1 MPPALQTTALLLLR
15 GALFHKLGV
24 QFAKSVVSGKSS
36 PDGTETVTVKLAQ
49 APSEQQVASAFKEVN
64 VYCEDGAAVQVV
76 DVALS
81 SLSAEAP
88 WYDHEQFGC
97 EFAKYK
103 PKEVDAVLRVAYLP
117 GFSFSLL
124 AHPIEAGPEYLA
136 NVNQISRVDLVKH
149 SFNDKKQELT
159 LEYRLVSSGNLEL
172 AQLRVEPSLPDLALK
187 QCLDSGAEE
196 EDFVEPS
203 SASGQVV
210 TPWSVEGKDGGGI
223 QYSKLIV
230 EFGVHE
236 IDPPLLDFF
245 REVTGREPHAWLRR
259 GIFFSHRDLKEALV
273 AKQQGKP
280 FYLYTGR
287 GPSSESLHFGH
298 LIPFMFTKWLQ
309 DVFDCPLV
317 IQLTDD
323 EKYLFQK
330 LDKPLDEFQ
339 RLGYENARDIMAV
352 GFNPQKTFIFLNTEY
367 MGHFYPLVCEIQKHV
382 TYNQTRGIFGF
393 TGSTSI
399 GQIAFPAIQA
409 APSFS
414 EAFPVVLGGS
424 RRMTCLIPCAIDQDP
439 YFRMTRD
446 VAKKLGLKKP
456 ALVHAKFFPAL
467 QGINAKMSGSIAT
480 SAVMVSDSE
489 QDIRKKIASAFSG
502 GRSGDGQQELLGANL
517 DEDVAFQWL
526 RFFEMDDAEL
536 ARIERLYGPGQ
547 LEAGEARMMTKEV
560 KTLLADKIVGMA
572 ATHQAS
578 KLALTQDTMN
588 EVFRVRCIL

>member
-1 MPPALQTTALLLLR
+1 
-15 GALFHKLGV
+15 
-24 QFAKSVVSGKSS
+24 
-36 PDGTETVTVKLAQ
+36 
-49 APSEQQVASAFKEVN
+49 
-64 VYCEDGAAVQVV
+64 
-76 DVALS
+76 
-81 SLSAEAP
+81 
-88 WYDHEQFGC
+88 
-97 EFAKYK
+97 
-103 PKEVDAVLRVAYLP
+103 
-117 GFSFSLL
+117 
-124 AHPIEAGPEYLA
+124 
-136 NVNQISRVDLVKH
+136 
-149 SFNDKKQELT
+149 
-159 LEYRLVSSGNLEL
+159 
-172 AQLRVEPSLPDLALK
+172 
-187 QCLDSGAEE
+187 
-196 EDFVEPS
+196 
-203 SASGQVV
+203 
-210 TPWSVEGKDGGGI
+210 
-223 QYSKLIV
+223 
-230 EFGVHE
+230 
-236 IDPPLLDFF
+236 
-245 REVTGREPHAWLRR
+245 
-259 GIFFSHRDLKEALV
+259 
-273 AKQQGKP
+273 
-280 FYLYTGR
+280 
-287 GPSSESLHFGH
+287 
-298 LIPFMFTKWLQ
+298 MFTKWLQ

-424 RRMTCLIPCAIDQDP
+424 KRMTCLIPCAIDQDP

-467 QGINAKMSGSIAT
+467 QGINAKMSGSITT

-526 RFFEMDDAEL
+526 RFFELDDLEL

-547 LEAGEARMMTKEV
+547 LGAGENRMMTKEI
-560 KTLLADKIVGMA
+560 KTILANKIVGMA
-572 ATHQAS
+572 AKHQAN

-588 EVFRVRCIL
+588 EVFKVRCIL